1 MLKAGIIGL
10 GHGSRVLIDAFR
22 LNNVEVYGVTS
33 KNYSKAKKISK
44 EKNISKTFRN
54 WKELVKD
61 KRITIVAIAVPP
73 YLQLNI
79 LKACLKNNKK
89 ILCEKPIGIEIKKIN
104 NFFLNIKKNNKFF
117 FVDYIYPEHEKF
129 KKFYTILNKIKITK
143 DSSIKVNFNTQTYI
157 NKYKIINWKSS
168 PAKGGG
174 IIYQFLSHIIDYLI
188 WFFGSIN
195 EVNCKTIKNGQR
207 EILAN
212 CFIKFKSGIKASVL
226 LNLNNPRKV
235 HLIQYKSNKYKI
247 ILKNTGSDYGKKFI
261 IDFKEIGKNN
271 KYKSKKIAINDLT
284 NKFNGDSR
292 ILLTSRVIK
301 KIKKGVNKSYQTKNL
316 KRFQYNEY
324 ILHCMHRSI
333 KEKKSIL
340 IL

>member
-22 LNNVEVYGVTS
+22 LNNIEVYGVAS
-33 KNYSKAKKISK
+33 RNYSKAKKISK
-44 EKNISKTFRN
+44 EKNVSKTFRN

-117 FVDYIYPEHEKF
+117 FVDYIYSEHEKF

-212 CFIKFKSGIKASVL
+212 CFIKFKSGIKASV
-226 LNLNNPRKV
+226 
-235 HLIQYKSNKYKI
+235 
-247 ILKNTGSDYGKKFI
+247 
-261 IDFKEIGKNN
+261 
-271 KYKSKKIAINDLT
+271 
-284 NKFNGDSR
+284 
-292 ILLTSRVIK
+292 
-301 KIKKGVNKSYQTKNL
+301 
-316 KRFQYNEY
+316 
-324 ILHCMHRSI
+324 
-333 KEKKSIL
+333 
-340 IL
+340 